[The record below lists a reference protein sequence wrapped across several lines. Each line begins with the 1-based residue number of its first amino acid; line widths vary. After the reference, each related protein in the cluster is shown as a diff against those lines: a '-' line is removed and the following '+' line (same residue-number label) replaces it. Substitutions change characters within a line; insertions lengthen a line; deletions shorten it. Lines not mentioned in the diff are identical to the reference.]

1 MQALSGTRMTAFFK
15 RPLALVTLMA
25 TLGLGTAG
33 CVTEIPPTIAHTHIG
48 HAVTAWHDTPEQDG
62 LLITAAREAVIGYDH
77 AGFALEATATPD
89 QLREHV
95 RHVMHAYAPEL
106 TTPGPGLGYGV
117 CKALNG
123 ALNHLEFT
131 AESEDVT
138 ANVRNAVNEI
148 IANSQALREKCAL
161 VPELAAEIR
170 AMKSPVDALVLT
182 EELRR
187 FTGEIMS
194 GIDLNGN
201 GVAGDDAA
209 EYGIATIR
217 RDIDMMTARE
227 QPPYSPVATRWL
239 FNLIRLDDG
248 TWTFKRPSRDDGR
261 GGEGGGGGGSGG
273 Y

>member
-1 MQALSGTRMTAFFK
+1 MQALSGIRMAASYR
-15 RPLALVTLMA
+15 RPLARIILMA
-25 TLGLGTAG
+25 ALGLSAAG

-62 LLITAAREAVIGYDH
+62 LLITATREAVIGYDH
-77 AGFALEATATPD
+77 AGFALEAAATPE

-95 RHVMHAYAPEL
+95 RHVMHAYAPER
-106 TTPGPGLGYGV
+106 TTPGPGLGYGL

-131 AESEDVT
+131 AESGDVT
-138 ANVRNAVNEI
+138 ANARNAVAKI
-148 IANSQALREKCAL
+148 IANSRTLREKCAL

-170 AMKSPVDALVLT
+170 AMKSAVDALVLT

-194 GIDLNGN
+194 GIDVNGN
-201 GVAGDDAA
+201 GVVGDVAE

-217 RDIDMMTARE
+217 RDIDQMTARE
-227 QPPYSPVATRWL
+227 RPSYSPVATRWL

-248 TWTFKRPSRDDGR
+248 TWTFKRPSR
-261 GGEGGGGGGSGG
+261 GGEGGGGGGGG